1 MIDLWGWVWLIYGN
15 YEQQKIKSH
24 KNIWYERSIMF
35 KHHLPVDIF
44 YESVITTDNGSS
56 SCLLYWNEKYID
68 NSCFTG
74 LCSEKFSYNCQLI
87 FWYKSFYMTHILPV
101 WAKAPPTLISTPV
114 CQSVLTQQYCHSV
127 SFRFPH
133 NVINCT

>member
-15 YEQQKIKSH
+15 YERQKIKSH
-24 KNIWYERSIMF
+24 KNIVFDMKEQSCSSTICQLTPSIT
-35 KHHLPVDIF
+35 I
-44 YESVITTDNGSS
+44 DNRSS
-56 SCLLYWNEKYID
+56 SCLVVLKWEMY

-101 WAKAPPTLISTPV
+101 WAKAPLTLISTPV